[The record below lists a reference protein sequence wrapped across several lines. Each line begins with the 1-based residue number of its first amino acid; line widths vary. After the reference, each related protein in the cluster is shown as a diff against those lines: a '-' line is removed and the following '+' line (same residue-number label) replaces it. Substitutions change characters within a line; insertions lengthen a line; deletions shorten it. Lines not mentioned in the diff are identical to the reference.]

1 MLANK
6 RLYLVI
12 GLVVFSIL
20 TVFSIGILS
29 DEKNDTIIP
38 KEEEK
43 SKESE
48 TKEKDTVEASE
59 IPDTTSLVDSSE
71 VVAKKE
77 KASLTKEG
85 TKEVVPEPFTKTS
98 DITLML
104 IGDSMGQGVGWIL
117 GPYAQQRG
125 YQFIN
130 LAAQNS
136 SIIAWGGGT
145 RLADEIAY
153 YVPDFVIICLG
164 SNDLFGTDMASYQ
177 YLIQNM
183 IVQAGDTRFVWI
195 GPPNWKE
202 DNGLTDLLASE
213 LGKGRYFSSKELYLP
228 RISDGIHPTLEG
240 YRTWTDAFTEWIEN
254 ESMHRFPITKL
265 W

>member
-1 MLANK
+1 MLKNK
-6 RLYLVI
+6 RFYLVI
-12 GLVVFSIL
+12 GLFVFLIL

-29 DEKNDTIIP
+29 EEKNDTIPP
-38 KEEEK
+38 KEEK
-43 SKESE
+43 KNQNP
-48 TKEKDTVEASE
+48 EKDTLQVID
-59 IPDTTSLVDSSE
+59 IPDTTSVIDSSE
-71 VVAKKE
+71 TVTNIEEETDNKDESEEIPK
-77 KASLTKEG
+77 
-85 TKEVVPEPFTKTS
+85 EPFTKTT
-98 DITLML
+98 DVTVLL

-117 GPYAQQRG
+117 SVYAQQRG
-125 YQFIN
+125 YQLIN

-136 SIIAWGGGT
+136 TIIAWGSGT
-145 RLADEIAY
+145 KLADELSY
-153 YVPDFVIICLG
+153 YDPDFLIICLG

-183 IVQAGDTRFVWI
+183 ITQTGDTRFVWI

-202 DNGLTDLLASE
+202 DYGLTDLLASE
-213 LGKGRYFSSKELYLP
+213 VGKGRYFSSKDLYLP

-240 YRTWTDAFTEWIEN
+240 YRTWTDAFTEWIEK